1 MVRIGWDLQ
10 GLSPGATWK
19 TWVSAPTVMAS
30 FPLNQNLGFPV
41 HAYIADTLTQ
51 MSGKLWSDQVLAVN
65 NGKSLAAENRRSH
78 VLQLKQA
85 GETETAIAELVGV
98 SKTQVH
104 NDIHRRLSEVRR
116 DDKEAVQQEY
126 NLQRSRYE
134 RLLLRWWSQA
144 TGPDDERAAK
154 ATQMVLDILRRL
166 DTIGG
171 LIPEKPLIQLQQQN
185 VMVGGVTFADLLRE
199 AMDGAGQIVE
209 GERVDMGTD
218 LAVGQEE
225 RTDD

>member
-1 MVRIGWDLQ
+1 MIW
-10 GLSPGATWK
+10 
-19 TWVSAPTVMAS
+19 
-30 FPLNQNLGFPV
+30 
-41 HAYIADTLTQ
+41 
-51 MSGKLWSDQVLAVN
+51 WSEQVVALN
-65 NGKSLAAENRRSH
+65 NGKALAAENRRSQ

-104 NDIHRRLSEVRR
+104 NDIHRRLAEVRR

-134 RLLLRWWSQA
+134 RLLLRWWSHA

-209 GERVDMGTD
+209 AECVDMGTD

-225 RTDD
+225 RADD

>member
-1 MVRIGWDLQ
+1 MALQNGTKIG
-10 GLSPGATWK
+10 
-19 TWVSAPTVMAS
+19 
-30 FPLNQNLGFPV
+30 
-41 HAYIADTLTQ
+41 
-51 MSGKLWSDQVLAVN
+51 
-65 NGKSLAAENRRSH
+65 AELRRSQ

-85 GETETAIAELVGV
+85 GASEQAIAEQLGV
-98 SKTQVH
+98 SKTQIN
-104 NDIHRRLSEVRR
+104 NDVKRRLAEIRKG
-116 DDKEAVQQEY
+116 DTEAVEQEY
-126 NLQRSRYE
+126 TLQKSRYE

-144 TGPDDERAAK
+144 TGSDDTQAARA
-154 ATQMVLDILRRL
+154 TGIVLDILRRL

-209 GERVDMGTD
+209 AECVDLGTD
-218 LAVGQEE
+218 LAVGQED

>member
-1 MVRIGWDLQ
+1 MGFQNGARI
-10 GLSPGATWK
+10 
-19 TWVSAPTVMAS
+19 
-30 FPLNQNLGFPV
+30 
-41 HAYIADTLTQ
+41 
-51 MSGKLWSDQVLAVN
+51 
-65 NGKSLAAENRRSH
+65 AAELRRSQ
-78 VLQLKQA
+78 VIQLKQA
-85 GETETAIAELVGV
+85 GESEQAIADQLGV
-98 SKTQVH
+98 SKTQIN
-104 NDIHRRLSEVRR
+104 NDVKRRLAEVRKS
-116 DDKEAVQQEY
+116 DIEAVEQEY
-126 NLQRSRYE
+126 TLQKSRYE

-144 TGPDDERAAK
+144 TGPDDTQAARA
-154 ATQMVLDILRRL
+154 TGIVLDILRRL

>member
-1 MVRIGWDLQ
+1 MALQNGTRI
-10 GLSPGATWK
+10 
-19 TWVSAPTVMAS
+19 
-30 FPLNQNLGFPV
+30 
-41 HAYIADTLTQ
+41 
-51 MSGKLWSDQVLAVN
+51 
-65 NGKSLAAENRRSH
+65 AAELRRSQ

-85 GETETAIAELVGV
+85 GASEQAIADQLGV
-98 SKTQVH
+98 SKTQIN
-104 NDIHRRLSEVRR
+104 NDVKRRLAEVRKG
-116 DDKEAVQQEY
+116 DTEAVEQEY
-126 NLQRSRYE
+126 TLQKSRYE

-144 TGPDDERAAK
+144 TGPDDTQAARA
-154 ATQMVLDILRRL
+154 TGIVLDILRRL

-209 GERVDMGTD
+209 AECVDMGTD

>member
-1 MVRIGWDLQ
+1 VAL
-10 GLSPGATWK
+10 
-19 TWVSAPTVMAS
+19 
-30 FPLNQNLGFPV
+30 
-41 HAYIADTLTQ
+41 
-51 MSGKLWSDQVLAVN
+51 N
-65 NGKSLAAENRRSH
+65 NGKNLAAENRRSQ
-78 VLQLKQA
+78 VLQMKMA
-85 GETETAIAELVGV
+85 GATETAIAEQVGV

-104 NDIHRRLSEVRR
+104 TDIHRRLSEVRR

-144 TGPDDERAAK
+144 TGPDAERAAK

-218 LAVGQEE
+218 LAVEN
-225 RTDD
+225 